1 LLPAR
6 VFLPTFSHYELVADL
21 GGVAQ
26 VAEDE
31 AADGV
36 EVLAFEL
43 GAQALFT
50 SVKGTWPSTE

>member
-6 VFLPTFSHYELVADL
+6 VFLPTFSHYEVGDEL
-21 GGVAQ
+21 GGAAQ

-43 GAQALFT
+43 GAR
-50 SVKGTWPSTE
+50 VK